1 MKKQQYFALTGLMP
15 QGAFNFKLDHPL
27 TSNGK
32 TRLYIFENEIIIV
45 YIYVQESK

>member
-32 TRLYIFENEIIIV
+32 TRLYILKTEIILV
-45 YIYVQESK
+45 VLCTRKLV

>member
-32 TRLYIFENEIIIV
+32 TRFNIFENRNHNSV
-45 YIYVQESK
+45 HLRTGK